1 MAVLDCVKKGRWAV
15 AREGAPIWLQEAH
28 LELGKQLGWGYLA
41 LLVESMQSIG
51 VKGDLWL
58 EILA

>member
-1 MAVLDCVKKGRWAV
+1 MV
-15 AREGAPIWLQEAH
+15 AREGRPIWLQEAH
-28 LELGKQLGWGYLA
+28 LECLGKQLGLGYLA
-41 LLVESMQSIG
+41 LIVKSMQSMG